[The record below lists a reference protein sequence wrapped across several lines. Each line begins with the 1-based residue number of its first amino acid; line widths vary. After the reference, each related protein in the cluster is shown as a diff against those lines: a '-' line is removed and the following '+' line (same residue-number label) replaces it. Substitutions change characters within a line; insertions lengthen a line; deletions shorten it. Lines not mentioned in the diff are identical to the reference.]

1 MTYKIIAEYPEYDVL
16 ENITYDH
23 EYSNIR
29 SEERSKRRKEERKT
43 IRDSYIMAAI
53 MTLTPL
59 FFILLW
65 LLGYYKKK
73 MMEWNI

>member
-16 ENITYDH
+16 ENITYDY

-29 SEERSKRRKEERKT
+29 SEERSKRRKEERKA
-43 IRDSYIMAAI
+43 IRDGYIMAAI

-59 FFILLW
+59 FFIFLW
-65 LLGYYKKK
+65 LLGF
-73 MMEWNI
+73 

>member
-16 ENITYDH
+16 ENITYDY
-23 EYSNIR
+23 EYNNIR
-29 SEERSKRRKEERKT
+29 SEERSKRRKEERKA

-59 FFILLW
+59 FFIVLW
-65 LLGYYKKK
+65 LLGF
-73 MMEWNI
+73 

>member
-16 ENITYDH
+16 ENITYDY
-23 EYSNIR
+23 EYQNIR
-29 SEERSKRRKEERKT
+29 SEERSKRKKEERKA

-59 FFILLW
+59 FFIVLW
-65 LLGYYKKK
+65 LLGF
-73 MMEWNI
+73 

>member
-16 ENITYDH
+16 ENITYDY
-23 EYSNIR
+23 EYQNIR
-29 SEERSKRRKEERKT
+29 SEERSKRKKEERKA

-59 FFILLW
+59 FFIILW
-65 LLGYYKKK
+65 LLGF
-73 MMEWNI
+73 